1 MSYWATARI
10 PIPPG
15 CWLRCVASCTT
26 AAGHRSSPTCS
37 APSGILKAIPIRSP
51 GWSRRAAWSPRPLP
65 GPPSPQPRSPPATRR
80 SRQPPY
86 DVPRSGRPAD
96 LLDEAPRWSGAHA
109 GSRGCAGS
117 GWGAGARL
125 RARRPR
131 RLVLPGH
138 VVAVHPLPGPGRH
151 RFAGGEG
158 LRLGRRAGGGSGR
171 GGRPVRPVAQPG
183 LHLGP
188 CRDPGARRGRR
199 PTGDPDHLLVVSEE
213 WRRIL
218 REEYQVGAE
227 VVRNGVDP
235 SRFPPVSAARVAELR
250 ASVGAQDRFVL
261 LAVGGIEPRKGS
273 KALFRALGLLRGQGL
288 DPVLVILGGHSF
300 RDYAAYREEALAL
313 LPGLGLAVG
322 TDVVELGT
330 VTDAVLADWYRSA
343 DALAFPS
350 TVEGFGLVALEALAA
365 ELPVVASDLPVFRQF
380 LTDGQDALL
389 PPVDDPVALSVALQR
404 VMTDPRL
411 RATLVA
417 GGRAVVPAFTWAA
430 SATRHAQIYQAV
442 RRV

>member
-1 MSYWATARI
+1 MTYR
-10 PIPPG
+10 G
-15 CWLRCVASCTT
+15 RVALLTYSTKPRGGVVHT
-26 AAGHRSSPTCS
+26 LALGEALAAAGVRVHVYALGGPGDSFYRATSLPFILFPVRDGTGSLEEKVFASVDALAEGLAVVADRYDLLHSQDCIS
-37 APSGILKAIPIRSP
+37 A
-51 GWSRRAAWSPRPLP
+51 RAA
-65 GPPSPQPRSPPATRR
+65 TRVR
-80 SRQPPY
+80 
-86 DVPRSGRPAD
+86 DA
-96 LLDEAPRWSGAHA
+96 
-109 GSRGCAGS
+109 
-117 GWGAGARL
+117 GAGLPVIRTVHHVDDFTTQAL
-125 RARRPR
+125 IDCQYRAI
-131 RLVLPGH
+131 V
-138 VVAVHPLPGPGRH
+138 
-151 RFAGGEG
+151 E
-158 LRLGRRAGGGSGR
+158 
-171 GGRPVRPVAQPG
+171 
-183 LHLGP
+183 
-188 CRDPGARRGRR
+188 
-199 PTGDPDHLLVVSEE
+199 PDHLLVVSEE

-365 ELPVVASDLPVFRQF
+365 ELPVVASDLPVFREF

-442 RRV
+442 RPV